1 MNEFEQ
7 ILDSKEHEVADQ
19 VESIFLAV
27 ESEGG
32 SHKYDDYIG
41 EAQDRMK
48 RQFAESE
55 GKKLLE
61 IRERYILDCEKAI
74 NDTKMTVSEPMIV
87 DSFSLETTRY
97 KMIGQSLESQL
108 ESLENMTNISDFE
121 IMKGIILEQV
131 TDTKDQA
138 KIRAIEPPNEEK
150 LKQNAINQLRFRT
163 ADINWIPG
171 VDMTRMLGINRQGL
185 NSYLLEL
192 LGISNISRFFNN

>member
-61 IRERYILDCEKAI
+61 IRERYITECEKAI
-74 NDTKMTVSEPMIV
+74 NNAKMTVSEPMIV

>member
-74 NDTKMTVSEPMIV
+74 NDAKMTVSEPMIV

-97 KMIGQSLESQL
+97 KMIGQSLESQI
-108 ESLENMTNISDFE
+108 ESLENMTNRSDFE
-121 IMKGIILEQV
+121 IMKGIILEQIQ
-131 TDTKDQA
+131 DQNL
-138 KIRAIEPPNEEK
+138 KNKVRNIELPNEEK
-150 LKQNAINQLRFRT
+150 LKQGAINQLKFRT